1 MQTNSYSGPKK
12 SLVAHAFVLICAISS
27 SGFLSGCDGGTHLKG
42 VEPVAKTQE
51 TPRSPFSLSIVP
63 GIGGI
68 TMAKNNPMSST
79 LLLRMFLKDHS
90 PSGRIGTVG
99 GIKQFRS
106 SWQRQTERSLY
117 FLRDL
122 KPLWMARVD
131 DFLTDR
137 DTLAVAD
144 LGNRKTHKAN
154 HNAQELAE
162 ILAGFRTARLRLVE
176 HLGTFE
182 PDVFARTSLHPRLK
196 QPMRLVDHL
205 YFVAEHDD
213 HHLAKISELID
224 THFPKG

>member
-1 MQTNSYSGPKK
+1 LQGGHPADQSPNVCVRLWGTPARLEEILRKVTTDV
-12 SLVAHAFVLICAISS
+12 LVGKPQEKWSAQEHA
-27 SGFLSGCDGGTHLKG
+27 GY
-42 VEPVAKTQE
+42 
-51 TPRSPFSLSIVP
+51 
-63 GIGGI
+63 
-68 TMAKNNPMSST
+68 
-79 LLLRMFLKDHS
+79 LL
-90 PSGRIGTVG
+90 
-99 GIKQFRS
+99 
-106 SWQRQTERSLY
+106 
-117 FLRDL
+117 DL
-122 KPLWMARVD
+122 EPLWMARID

-144 LGNRKTHKAN
+144 LGNRKTHEAN

-182 PDVFARTSLHPRLK
+182 PDVLARTRLQPRLK

-213 HHLAKISELID
+213 LHLAKISELID